1 VVELILLFLGL
12 AIGSFLGAVSYRLP
26 RGKQFLT
33 GRSRCPRCG
42 KTIAG
47 YDNIPL
53 FSYLILKG
61 RCRHCRQRIS
71 LRYPAIEAATAPL
84 FVSTYW
90 VFASCTGPS
99 PICAWRDIL
108 GPASLPFLL
117 LVMALVVLVF
127 IIDFEKQIIPDELS
141 FLGFGATS
149 ALLLFGG
156 DNIFLRLFSGILVSF
171 FLLSVHLVTRG
182 KGMGLGDVK
191 FALFA
196 GVFFGWPMGL
206 IWLFTAFLTGAAVA
220 IILILTGKAGRR
232 DKIAFGP
239 FLAIAFVIVAFWG
252 DKILSAIL
260 L

>member
-117 LVMALVVLVF
+117 LVMALVILVF